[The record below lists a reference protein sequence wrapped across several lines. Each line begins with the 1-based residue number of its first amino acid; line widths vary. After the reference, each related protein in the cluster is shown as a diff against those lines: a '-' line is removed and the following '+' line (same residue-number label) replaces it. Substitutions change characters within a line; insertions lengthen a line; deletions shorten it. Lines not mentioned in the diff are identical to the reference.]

1 MANVR
6 NLLMNMTP
14 KGRLALAGSAAAVLL
29 LAFFMIRIA
38 GQASYSTVMAGIDP
52 KETGKITAALD
63 AKGIKYEI
71 RNNGTALAVDKSQL
85 GQARIALAEKG
96 LPGSAQ
102 PGFELFNSQKLGAS
116 DFQQQVTYERALEG
130 QLASTIGQIDGV
142 GGATVQLVLPQD
154 QLFQDQQSTA
164 KASVLLSGSSSQL
177 QPGAVHG
184 IAQLVAGSVKGLS
197 PNNVSITDSTG
208 QLLWPNSA
216 GGATDGQMAATAKQA
231 AEARYSQSME
241 SNLNALLLQT
251 LGPGKAQVQV
261 NADLNADRTTLQKL
275 VYAKKGIPLTTQK
288 ESETLKGAGGPA
300 GAGGAAGAATN
311 TIPSYAG
318 VAGGAGSNY
327 KHTTGQTQWG
337 VGKQV
342 TKTVVAPGSVN
353 KMNVS
358 VLLDSSVPPRSV
370 AAIRQ
375 AVASAAGITPGRG
388 DRLSVAQVAFAK
400 PPAAAKKPVTATALG
415 FAKYIVAGLGLLAF
429 LFFVTR
435 HLRRREDQALLG
447 EPVWLREIEAPRSL
461 AQLEHG
467 MDAYDDTMALP
478 RARRP
483 EVNPVRAELEELV
496 DREPERVASQV
507 RAWMNE
513 DPS

>member
-1 MANVR
+1 MANAR
-6 NLLMNMTP
+6 NLIMNMTP
-14 KGRLALAGSAAAVLL
+14 KGRLMLAGSAAAVLL

-52 KETGKITAALD
+52 KQTSKITAALD

-71 RNNGTALAVDKSQL
+71 QNNGTALAVDKSQI

-116 DFQQQVTYERALEG
+116 DFQQQVTYERAL
-130 QLASTIGQIDGV
+130 D
-142 GGATVQLVLPQD
+142 
-154 QLFQDQQSTA
+154 
-164 KASVLLSGSSSQL
+164 
-177 QPGAVHG
+177 
-184 IAQLVAGSVKGLS
+184 
-197 PNNVSITDSTG
+197 G

-231 AEARYSQSME
+231 AEARYSQGIE

-275 VYAKKGIPLTTQK
+275 TYAKKGIPLTTQK
-288 ESETLKGAGGPA
+288 ETETLKGTGTA

-311 TIPSYAG
+311 TVPSYAG
-318 VAGGAGSNY
+318 AAGGAGSNY

-337 VGKQV
+337 VGKQL
-342 TKTVVAPGSVN
+342 TRTVVAPGAVN

-358 VLLDSSVPPRSV
+358 VLVDSSVPPRSV

-375 AVASAAGITPGRG
+375 S
-388 DRLSVAQVAFAK
+388 
-400 PPAAAKKPVTATALG
+400 
-415 FAKYIVAGLGLLAF
+415 
-429 LFFVTR
+429 
-435 HLRRREDQALLG
+435 
-447 EPVWLREIEAPRSL
+447 
-461 AQLEHG
+461 
-467 MDAYDDTMALP
+467 
-478 RARRP
+478 
-483 EVNPVRAELEELV
+483 
-496 DREPERVASQV
+496 
-507 RAWMNE
+507 
-513 DPS
+513 